1 MAKILISAFEPF
13 GGESVNASA
22 NLLEQLQQQKLDNH
36 QLVPLLL
43 PVEGFSAPEKLLQ
56 AWQATRPDYLLM
68 LGEAGGRAHI
78 TPERIAVNLD
88 DFPIEDN
95 AGNQP
100 RDKPVVA
107 GAAAAYFSTLPVR
120 EMVQQMQ
127 AAGVPAE
134 LSNSAGLYVCNRV
147 FYCAMHYLH
156 SRGATTR
163 AGFMH
168 LPWLPEQVA
177 NKPAGTAS
185 MEAPL
190 QLKGILAAIAALT

>member
-88 DFPIEDN
+88 DFSIADN
-95 AGNQP
+95 AGQQP

-147 FYCAMHYLH
+147 FYCAMHHLH